1 MEDKEGSKRSRG
13 GRKLVFPASG
23 KGRSF
28 LLSLIALFIIL
39 AVLVLEYLP
48 RPARFE
54 VGKPSTETVISPRD
68 FEVLDEEATEV
79 LREQERRKVQDIFVN
94 REALDRALAGL
105 EGLFSRVAE
114 LRGGETAGAEGTALL
129 RQEFGGGIDDATLN
143 LLLRASP
150 EDARL
155 LYSSVSQLLSQAM
168 SHPVSY
174 DNLESV
180 RAETA
185 DKAMSLSLVE
195 EFRRAAAD
203 LTSAFLT
210 INTAYSAETVKRDME
225 EAAKAVSPVYVRYVA
240 GQKIVGKGEIVTPLI
255 LASLREVGAL
265 SPVGG
270 YQQVLGVALMG
281 VLLYAGAAFF
291 FLRYREKMLAKWRT
305 MAAICLLFLTYV
317 FLARLFAIFADQ
329 NPLWGY
335 LVPSALVGLTMAAM
349 LDNLTALFTAGLAGV
364 VGGILLKGNFPLA
377 VYVLLSGMAGALA
390 VTRLRKKE
398 MLLKAGVGMSLFLAF
413 TAMLTAALF
422 KELRMV
428 FLSGAIGLGDGA
440 LCVLLTLGA
449 IPVMERISGVFTPM
463 HMMELASPDHP
474 LMKLLISKAP
484 GTYGHSIVVGNLA
497 EAATQAIGAD
507 PILARVAS
515 YYHDVGKVKRS
526 SFFVENQPEGFNG
539 HDGLKP
545 NLSALVITA
554 HVREG
559 VELAREYR
567 MPPEVVDII
576 HQHHGTSL
584 VRYFY
589 AQALK
594 DKGPSEKVAE
604 TRFRYP
610 GRKPQTK
617 EAAVVM
623 LADAVE
629 AAAKALDRPT
639 PVQLEQ
645 LVRNMIRE
653 RLDDGQLDES
663 GLTLADLEKITRE
676 FTRVLCGMYHVRV
689 EYPALVDREGA

>member
-1 MEDKEGSKRSRG
+1 MEDKEGSRRSRR
-13 GRKLVFPASG
+13 GRKAGFPASG
-23 KGRSF
+23 KARS
-28 LLSLIALFIIL
+28 LLVSLTTLFILL

-68 FEVLDEEATEV
+68 FEVLDEEGTEA

-94 REALDRALAGL
+94 RAALDRALARL
-105 EGLFSRVAE
+105 EAFFSRVAE
-114 LRGGETAGAEGTALL
+114 LRGGERTGTEGTAAL
-129 RQEFGGGIDDATLN
+129 RQEFGVGISDATLN
-143 LLLRASP
+143 LILNASP
-150 EDARL
+150 EDSRL
-155 LYSSVSQLLSQAM
+155 LHSSVSQLLSQAM
-168 SHPVSY
+168 SRPVSY

-180 RAETA
+180 KAEAA
-185 DKAMSLSLVE
+185 DKAMSLSLLE

-203 LTSAFLT
+203 LTSAFLA
-210 INTAYSAETVKRDME
+210 INTAYSAETVQRDME
-225 EAAKAVSPVYVRYVA
+225 EAARAVPPVYVHYVA
-240 GQKIVGKGEIVTPLI
+240 GQKIVGKGEIITPLI

-265 SPVGG
+265 SPMGS
-270 YQQVLGVALMG
+270 YQQVVGVALMAL
-281 VLLYAGAAFF
+281 LLYAGAAWF
-291 FLRYREKMLAKWRT
+291 FLRYREAMLAEWRT
-305 MAAICLLFLTYV
+305 VAALCLLFLAYV
-317 FLARLFAIFADQ
+317 FLSRLFALFADQ

-349 LDNLTALFTAGLAGV
+349 LDNLTALFTGVLAGV
-364 VGGILLKGNFPLA
+364 LGGILLKGNFPLA
-377 VYVLLSGMAGALA
+377 AYVLLSGVAGALA

-398 MLLKAGVGMSLFLAF
+398 MLLKAGVGISLFLAVG
-413 TAMLTAALF
+413 AMLTASLF
-422 KELRMV
+422 KELRLV
-428 FLSGAIGLGDGA
+428 FLSGAIGLGNGA
-440 LCVLLTLGA
+440 LCMLLALGA

-474 LMKLLISKAP
+474 LMKLLINKAP
-484 GTYGHSIVVGNLA
+484 GTYSHSIVVGNLA
-497 EAATQAIGAD
+497 EAAAQAIGAD
-507 PILARVAS
+507 AILTRVAS

-567 MPPEVVDII
+567 LPPEVVDII

-594 DKGPSEKVAE
+594 DKGPTERVVE

-629 AAAKALDRPT
+629 AAAKALERPT

-663 GLTLADLEKITRE
+663 GLTLADLERITRE

-689 EYPALVDREGA
+689 EYPALVKREGA

>member
-1 MEDKEGSKRSRG
+1 MEDKEGSKRSRK
-13 GRKLVFPASG
+13 GRKARFPASG
-23 KGRSF
+23 KVRS
-28 LLSLIALFIIL
+28 LLVSLAALLILL
-39 AVLVLEYLP
+39 AVLVFEYLP

-54 VGKPSTETVISPRD
+54 VGKPSTETIISPRD
-68 FEVLDEEATEV
+68 FEVLDEEGTEL
-79 LREQERRKVQDIFVN
+79 LRDQERRRVQDIFVN
-94 REALDRALAGL
+94 REALNRALLRL
-105 EGLFSRVAE
+105 ESFFSQVAE
-114 LRGGETAGAEGTALL
+114 LRDAETAEAEKIAAL
-129 RQEFGGGIDDATLN
+129 RQEFGTGMSEGTLKV
-143 LLLRASP
+143 LLGSSP

-155 LYSSVSQLLSQAM
+155 LHASVSQLVSQAM
-168 SHPVSY
+168 SRPVSY
-174 DNLESV
+174 DNLEKV
-180 RAETA
+180 RNEASE
-185 DKAMSLSLVE
+185 KAMSLSLVE
-195 EFRRAAAD
+195 EFRRAAAE
-203 LTSAFLT
+203 LASAFLA
-210 INTAYSAETVKRDME
+210 INTAYSAEAVMRDVE
-225 EAAKAVSPVYVRYVA
+225 EAARAVPPVYVRYVA
-240 GQKIVGKGEIVTPLI
+240 GQKIVGKGEIITPLI

-265 SPVGG
+265 SPMGS
-270 YQQVLGVALMG
+270 YQQVVGVALIT
-281 VLLYAGAAFF
+281 VLVYLGAAFF
-291 FLRYREKMLAKWRT
+291 FLRYREAELAEWRS
-305 MAAICLLFLTYV
+305 MAALCLLFLAYV
-317 FLARLFAIFADQ
+317 FLARLFALFADQ

-335 LVPSALVGLTMAAM
+335 LVPSALVGLTLAAV
-349 LDNLTALFTAGLAGV
+349 LDNLTALFTAVTAGI

-377 VYVLLSGMAGALA
+377 VYVLLSGMAGAMA
-390 VTRLRKKE
+390 IGRLRKRD
-398 MLLKAGVGMSLFLAF
+398 MLLKAGMGISLFLALA
-413 TAMLTAALF
+413 AMLTASLF
-422 KELRMV
+422 KELRLV
-428 FLSGAIGLGDGA
+428 FLSGAIGLGNGA

-449 IPVMERISGVFTPM
+449 IPVMERISGTLTPM
-463 HMMELASPDHP
+463 HMLELASPDHP

-484 GTYGHSIVVGNLA
+484 GTYSHSIVVGNLA
-497 EAATQAIGAD
+497 EAAAQAIGAD
-507 PILARVAS
+507 PILTRVAS

-539 HDGLKP
+539 HNGLKP

-554 HVREG
+554 HVKEG

-567 MPPEVVDII
+567 LPSEVMEII
-576 HQHHGTSL
+576 RQHHGTSL

-594 DKGPSEKVAE
+594 DKGPAEKVTEA
-604 TRFRYP
+604 RFRYP

-689 EYPALVDREGA
+689 EYPALVKEEGA